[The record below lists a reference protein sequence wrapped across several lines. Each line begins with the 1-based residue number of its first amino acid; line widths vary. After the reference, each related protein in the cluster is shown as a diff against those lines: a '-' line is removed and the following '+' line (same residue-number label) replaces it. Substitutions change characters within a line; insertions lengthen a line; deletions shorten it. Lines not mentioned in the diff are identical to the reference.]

1 MEESNLYNF
10 IKCPACLDS
19 NGINIMDKEVGEPY
33 KMIHCL
39 SCDLVFSEPMK
50 SASANWYETNE
61 YGLAFKVSAN
71 DQPHLG
77 WYHEIFFEES
87 LPVKKILDIGC
98 GRGDFIKVAENKG
111 YLVAGIDFDETNI
124 EIARRNFGLK
134 NVYATTIEEFL
145 SENPKKRFDIITF
158 FEVLEHLPDPRSFI
172 KNVKKLLAQEGYIVV
187 SVPNR
192 KRFTNTIA
200 YLDKPP
206 YHLTRWSETALRN
219 FIVQTG
225 FNPILIYTNPIK
237 NEDLTDIIRLGI
249 GQKMLKIGRKNS
261 RQDFIKAANRMY
273 ALKYKM
279 SGIFTRVVSKILR
292 IAGCQG
298 NGIYCLAQLKDN
310 KQDE

>member
-1 MEESNLYNF
+1 MVLFIWMEESNLYNF

-50 SASANWYETNE
+50 SASANWYKTNE

-192 KRFTNTIA
+192 KRFINTIA

-206 YHLTRWSETALRN
+206 YHLT
-219 FIVQTG
+219 
-225 FNPILIYTNPIK
+225 
-237 NEDLTDIIRLGI
+237 
-249 GQKMLKIGRKNS
+249 
-261 RQDFIKAANRMY
+261 
-273 ALKYKM
+273 
-279 SGIFTRVVSKILR
+279 
-292 IAGCQG
+292 
-298 NGIYCLAQLKDN
+298 
-310 KQDE
+310 